1 MNKSKLSEADICE
14 EFISPALVQA
24 GWDVIEA
31 KDRHH
36 ALGAGMQHNQ
46 LEALLGAALES
57 RA

>member
-1 MNKSKLSEADICE
+1 MDKSKLSEADICE
-14 EFISPALVQA
+14 KFISPALMQA

-31 KDRHH
+31 NNNNH
-36 ALGAGMQHNQ
+36 APGAGMQRGQ